1 MWVIS
6 LVYLKPVTLLSEG
19 PSNFNDHF
27 DISIKV
33 LLTDEERK
41 IIVSKGVK
49 DGRFTKYNI

>member
-49 DGRFTKYNI
+49 EGRFTKYNI